1 MMELYTKA
9 VCYLLCAGLGYL
21 FGCSNLAI
29 LLAKQRNF
37 DIRSAGSR
45 NPGASNTVITMGWKA
60 GILVGVHDILK
71 SCLAALLAGVLFPQ
85 LALGGAVAGTAAVL
99 GHIFPITMR
108 FRGGKGFAS
117 YIGMALALNWKYTLV
132 IAVVIIALTLITDYI
147 VVGTVTTVVSFP
159 AYSALVNHQY
169 RLAAIAAVASLVI
182 LWRHRE
188 NLVRIANGTEIGLR
202 GARKT
207 KDSCH

>member
-1 MMELYTKA
+1 MELVTTA

-29 LLAKQRNF
+29 LLAKRRNF

-60 GILVGVHDILK
+60 GILVGVHDVLK
-71 SCLAALLAGVLFPQ
+71 SCLAALLAGFLFPQ
-85 LALGGAVAGTAAVL
+85 LSLAGAAAGAAAVL
-99 GHIFPITMR
+99 GHIFPVTMR

-117 YIGMALALNWKYTLV
+117 YIGMALALNWKYALV
-132 IAVVIIALTLITDYI
+132 IGAVIILLTLITDYI
-147 VVGTVTTVVSFP
+147 VVGTVTTVISFP
-159 AYSALVNHQY
+159 VCSAFLWQQY
-169 RLAAIAAVASLVI
+169 RLAAIAAAASLVI
-182 LWRHRE
+182 LWKHRE